1 MSENSEAWDDP
12 YGCRDVS
19 LAEDYVDELR
29 LRIVELEQ
37 AYKLQF
43 ENRRRSIAELKQDL
57 REMDA
62 ENDRLSTR
70 TSKLEEALRYIANE
84 GDDNWFTPM
93 TDIAIDIARK
103 ALGEED

>member
-29 LRIVELEQ
+29 RQYAELEQ
-37 AYKLQF
+37 AYRLQS
-43 ENRRRSIAELKQDL
+43 ENRQRRIAELKQDL
-57 REMDA
+57 QDMDD
-62 ENDRLSTR
+62 ENDRLSAR
-70 TSKLEEALRYIANE
+70 TDKLEVALRYIMNE

-103 ALGEED
+103 ALGEEA